1 MAGPAPGPDNGYPH
15 RGMSPFSPPRR
26 PVSRPPFLMGPV
38 YVRGKG
44 TFLEKG
50 LPSHSHS
57 PIPPKTFMQVCDGPS
72 WRTGRSSSAGL
83 PAIWLKGETHPPGF
97 LRWRKTSGPSLFHHL
112 CPASPAADPAG
123 SPATDALFKRRT
135 ILYKI
140 RLLSCLFLILLVF
153 KILFHFPAAQRRGPV
168 IPTKTKVL
176 RGDGGPGEGGRFFQ
190 KRPPSPGLASP
201 EARYHAHV
209 RSSPDRGV
217 RP

>member
-50 LPSHSHS
+50 LPSPSHS

-140 RLLSCLFLILLVF
+140 RLLSCLFPGKRARAGPPRNDGDPSYRPKQKF
-153 KILFHFPAAQRRGPV
+153 YGGMGSGGRGTLFPKASPFPRPCLSRGP
-168 IPTKTKVL
+168 IPC
-176 RGDGGPGEGGRFFQ
+176 PC
-190 KRPPSPGLASP
+190 S
-201 EARYHAHV
+201 
-209 RSSPDRGV
+209 
-217 RP
+217 

>member
-1 MAGPAPGPDNGYPH
+1 MAGPAPGHDNGYPH

-50 LPSHSHS
+50 LPSPSHS
-57 PIPPKTFMQVCDGPS
+57 PIPPLTFMQVCDWPS

-97 LRWRKTSGPSLFHHL
+97 LRCRIPRNG
-112 CPASPAADPAG
+112 CPFQTPHYPLQNTPA
-123 SPATDALFKRRT
+123 
-135 ILYKI
+135 
-140 RLLSCLFLILLVF
+140 FLPF
-153 KILFHFPAAQRRGPV
+153 PGEEDESRPAAQRRGPV